1 MSTSTPSLVAGV
13 SSTGKA
19 NLLGCTARQQ
29 LVSQTPSC
37 PDEIA
42 ATGLQMETFQGELVR
57 DFAPDSLAAKD
68 GRLQAD
74 LFTAYT
80 ALGAMASALSAG
92 DQIGLQAGHE
102 VLRQALGSADSDAA
116 QILKVS

>member
-1 MSTSTPSLVAGV
+1 MSTSTPRLVAGV

-19 NLLGCTARQQ
+19 NLLGCTACQQ
-29 LVSQTPSC
+29 LVSQNLVSCLVSQTPSC

-42 ATGLQMETFQGELVR
+42 ATGLQVETFQGELVR

-92 DQIGLQAGHE
+92 DQIGLQAGHD
-102 VLRQALGSADSDAA
+102 VLR
-116 QILKVS
+116 